1 MKDKKSF
8 LAKYATRPAALEKG
22 SKSNSL
28 TDDTPQDP
36 SAFMVYPFK
45 KAIEAIN
52 LIVDFITAPE
62 ATMSRPDYLQIKL
75 DEICQ
80 QKGIQQGLI
89 EKHDVQTLQEKN
101 ISPIELNKMKHRFL
115 QSNKALNKQI
125 DEIAPDLPRT
135 EKGTVDFEK
144 CSEKQKLAITKTVE
158 TFINNNPEYKKML
171 ENILQRK
178 ISSDEVKRDASGLS
192 ATYMTQANAMA
203 TKKNTGR

>member
-80 QKGIQQGLI
+80 QKGEQCS
-89 EKHDVQTLQEKN
+89 HFC
-101 ISPIELNKMKHRFL
+101 R
-115 QSNKALNKQI
+115 
-125 DEIAPDLPRT
+125 
-135 EKGTVDFEK
+135 K
-144 CSEKQKLAITKTVE
+144 CKLAL
-158 TFINNNPEYKKML
+158 FNL
-171 ENILQRK
+171 
-178 ISSDEVKRDASGLS
+178 
-192 ATYMTQANAMA
+192 
-203 TKKNTGR
+203 TKKRLAFSVFIG